1 MGGLK
6 AYRLLVL
13 PMRRLLSIIVLS
25 LMVMSSVPQE
35 THLEGDKSVH
45 FVDSPLS
52 FSFTNG
58 PAAAEEIKGVKTLT
72 FNVNGGND
80 ENISSMVL
88 EIQLS
93 DGSWSE
99 VRNLTESPWLV
110 YFDSTQYANGSYQLR
125 VRGWDHNVSNHTDWT
140 ISNQFSIVNQE
151 PVITQFTLEGIAY
164 GDGSTSSNRAWL
176 STPLE
181 GDLNFSW
188 SVLDDDLSHASL
200 GNTPGS
206 GSVPD
211 DGPGTLNYAW
221 SWSPG
226 DIQEGTYNPRLTVY
240 DYSGFQ
246 VSDTLFI
253 GIDRTPPTMTAPTIG
268 NGESWQNQEEVTISS
283 IMSSAEDG
291 SGSGIAEVMLN
302 YSDTWTSINDET
314 YTLNLNDGETILGF
328 KPIDNVGNQGEEIQ
342 VVVNVDTLNPEGIS
356 WTVDTLTTSNDAPV
370 NVSFSAFDAGS
381 GIDDEEC
388 QIQYGFDA
396 NGIGAIPDLGG
407 WQNAPETGLETTAG
421 SNNWITKSR
430 QYLMLRA
437 VLVDQAGNEFTTI
450 PAAYQ
455 ILPGLDLSWNI
466 TSTNVDRLVVRP
478 SSSSEDVVI
487 SSEITSNEVYGGS
500 VMVHLEAAPA
510 DRNSQVEWT
519 NIETRLIPAGSFAN
533 QTHAMTWNYSVPEAG
548 QWDLRLVIDP
558 TNLID
563 EFDEGNNAHY
573 MMVTGASVNNPG
585 TVPSFAP
592 SILGIIGVG
601 FLIAWIQRKK

>member
-35 THLEGDKSVH
+35 TNLEDDKSVH

-58 PAAAEEIKGVKTLT
+58 PTVAEEIKGVKTLT

-110 YFDSTQYANGSYQLR
+110 YFDSTQYTNGSYQLR

-302 YSDTWTSINDET
+302 YSDTWTSIDDET

-601 FLIAWIQRKK
+601 FVIAWIQRKK

>member
-35 THLEGDKSVH
+35 THLEDDKSVH

-58 PAAAEEIKGVKTLT
+58 PTVAEEIKGVKTLT

-110 YFDSTQYANGSYQLR
+110 YFDSTQYTNGSYQLR

-302 YSDTWTSINDET
+302 YSDTWTSIDDET

-342 VVVNVDTLNPEGIS
+342 VVVNVDTINPEGIS

-437 VLVDQAGNEFTTI
+437 VLLDQAGNEFTTI

-601 FLIAWIQRKK
+601 FVIAWIQRKK

>member
-1 MGGLK
+1 M
-6 AYRLLVL
+6 LL
-13 PMRRLLSIIVLS
+13 
-25 LMVMSSVPQE
+25 
-35 THLEGDKSVH
+35 
-45 FVDSPLS
+45 
-52 FSFTNG
+52 
-58 PAAAEEIKGVKTLT
+58 
-72 FNVNGGND
+72 
-80 ENISSMVL
+80 L
-88 EIQLS
+88 EI
-93 DGSWSE
+93 
-99 VRNLTESPWLV
+99 
-110 YFDSTQYANGSYQLR
+110 LR
-125 VRGWDHNVSNHTDWT
+125 
-140 ISNQFSIVNQE
+140 
-151 PVITQFTLEGIAY
+151 
-164 GDGSTSSNRAWL
+164 
-176 STPLE
+176 
-181 GDLNFSW
+181 
-188 SVLDDDLSHASL
+188 
-200 GNTPGS
+200 S

-302 YSDTWTSINDET
+302 YSDTWTSIDDET
-314 YTLNLNDGETILGF
+314 FTLSLNDGETILGF

-342 VVVNVDTLNPEGIS
+342 VVVNVDTVNPEGIS

-601 FLIAWIQRKK
+601 FIIAWIQRKK

>member
-35 THLEGDKSVH
+35 THLEDDKSVH

-58 PAAAEEIKGVKTLT
+58 PAAAEEVKGVKTLT

-176 STPLE
+176 STPSDGE
-181 GDLNFSW
+181 LNFSW

-211 DGPGTLNYAW
+211 DGPGMLNYAW

-302 YSDTWTSINDET
+302 YSDTWTSIDDET
-314 YTLNLNDGETILGF
+314 FTLSLNDGVTILGF

>member
-35 THLEGDKSVH
+35 THLEDDKSVH

-58 PAAAEEIKGVKTLT
+58 PTVAEEIKGVKTLT

-110 YFDSTQYANGSYQLR
+110 YFDSTQYTNGSYQLR

-268 NGESWQNQEEVTISS
+268 NGESWQNQKEVTISS

-302 YSDTWTSINDET
+302 YSDIWTSIDDET
-314 YTLNLNDGETILGF
+314 FTLNLSDGETILGF

-381 GIDDEEC
+381 GIDEEEC

-601 FLIAWIQRKK
+601 FVIAWIQRKK